1 MTSLKVIRPPSE
13 GLDLRLWRAVVALAA
28 APASAVGGSSQ
39 PADDVVV
46 QGQAES
52 CVFEFDEA
60 YTAYVEGFEALP
72 GEAQMIALQAVD
84 RQVAAMVA
92 MKDASVWTPEARR
105 EGFLWGEL
113 RGLAVQVLNTFGWP
127 GELE

>member
-13 GLDLRLWRAVVALAA
+13 GLDLRLWRAIVALAA
-28 APASAVGGSSQ
+28 APASAVGGSSR
-39 PADDVVV
+39 PADGVIVE
-46 QGQAES
+46 GQAES

-127 GELE
+127 SELE